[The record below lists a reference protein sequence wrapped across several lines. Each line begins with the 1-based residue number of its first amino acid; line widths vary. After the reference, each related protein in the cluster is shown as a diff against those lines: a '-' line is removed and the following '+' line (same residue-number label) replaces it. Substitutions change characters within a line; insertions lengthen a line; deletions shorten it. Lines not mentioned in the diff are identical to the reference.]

1 MQKIRPARQRYALI
15 MQVGVVGTRHA
26 ACLDWNESVEAASCA
41 MRAQRV
47 DQVVVTKHENGA
59 RVPLGVISARDIVTR
74 VVALGLD
81 SSVLKAGDLVWS
93 PAAQASIT
101 DTVPEALDRLSATGG
116 EALAVV
122 DSEGQLM
129 GVVCLDD
136 LLQALAGSES
146 SGTHRIHR

>member
-1 MQKIRPARQRYALI
+1 MQKIRAPRRRYAAL

-26 ACLDWNESVEAASCA
+26 ACLDWNESVVAASCA

-81 SSVLKAGDLVWS
+81 SSVLKAGDLIWS

-101 DTVPEALDRLSATGG
+101 DTVPEALDRLSAAGG

-129 GVVCLDD
+129 GVVSLDD

>member
-1 MQKIRPARQRYALI
+1 
-15 MQVGVVGTRHA
+15 
-26 ACLDWNESVEAASCA
+26 

-81 SSVLKAGDLVWS
+81 SSVLKAGDLIWS

-101 DTVPEALDRLSATGG
+101 DTVPEALDRLSAAGG

-129 GVVCLDD
+129 GVVSLDD